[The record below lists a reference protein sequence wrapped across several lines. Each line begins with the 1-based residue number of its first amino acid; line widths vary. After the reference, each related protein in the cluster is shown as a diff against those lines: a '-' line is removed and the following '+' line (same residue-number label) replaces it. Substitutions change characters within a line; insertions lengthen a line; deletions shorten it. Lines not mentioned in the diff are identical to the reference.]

1 MLDWNEFFDFSRSR
15 TWPIHHSGGGSVVTK
30 SFPEGYVVIAGNPAK
45 IIKYLDK
52 DKVVMPNHTEYY
64 GYIPKEKFN
73 KVKSKYLDL

>member
-1 MLDWNEFFDFSRSR
+1 M
-15 TWPIHHSGGGSVVTK
+15 
-30 SFPEGYVVIAGNPAK
+30 VIAGNPAK